1 MGALEEDVELERA
14 VTKTGLA
21 DGNTTAEMKE
31 GGADGGRI
39 QMTTRSTARTNGHGG
54 THAGRSQD
62 GVRVPTT
69 SGGARRAGADET
81 QRLGDIV
88 GPGGQDRAVEPGCW
102 RTEEQPVGPKRL
114 REGGA

>member
-39 QMTTRSTARTNGHGG
+39 QMTTQSTARTNEPMLVE
-54 THAGRSQD
+54 
-62 GVRVPTT
+62 VRMESEFQPPVV
-69 SGGARRAGADET
+69 E
-81 QRLGDIV
+81 LGELELMRHRDWAT
-88 GPGGQDRAVEPGCW
+88 P
-102 RTEEQPVGPKRL
+102 
-114 REGGA
+114 